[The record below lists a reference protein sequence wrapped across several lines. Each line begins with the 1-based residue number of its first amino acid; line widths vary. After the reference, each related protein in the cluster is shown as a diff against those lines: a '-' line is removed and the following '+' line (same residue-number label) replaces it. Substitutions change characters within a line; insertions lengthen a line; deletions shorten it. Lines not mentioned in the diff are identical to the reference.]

1 MFKFFKEKLGN
12 VVKKFSKE
20 VEEEAE
26 QIEDIKETPQEEK
39 KETAKVIEK
48 KSIKKEKL
56 EPEEETSTEKEPDK
70 EELEP
75 KKEEKSEESESEEQ
89 IKEFEDETE
98 PEEIELEIP
107 EKDTTKKDHAT
118 EKEESA
124 SKESDKESE
133 EKEPEEKKEP
143 EKKKESFFSKIFH
156 KKKEE
161 LKEEK
166 SEELPQD
173 EEELAEELEKEEHE
187 ESEKKKDDV
196 KILEPKKK
204 EFFQKPEETPEEK
217 EIQEKELEEFE
228 EVPQEEKQKESEEKI
243 TKEKEELESLKE
255 SPKKTEEKTES
266 KLEVKEE
273 KKGFFKKVS
282 ESFTKINLSEQKF
295 EELFWDIEVTL
306 LENNVAVEV
315 IELIKKDLKEE
326 LTTDKVSRKNVEQ
339 IILDTLKLSLD
350 KVLTV
355 PEINLEKE
363 IEKKKPY
370 IIAVIGV
377 NGSGKTT
384 AIAKLTNYL
393 KKQNYSVVIAAADT
407 FRAAAIQQIEEH
419 ANKLDVK
426 LIKHDYNSDPAAVA
440 FDAVKHAEAKKIDV
454 VLIDTAGRMHSND
467 NLMNELKKLIRVNK
481 PDLKIFVG
489 ESITGNDCVEQ
500 ARTYNAE
507 IGIDAIILTKADID
521 EKGGAA
527 ISISHVTQKPI
538 LFIGTGQKYDDL
550 EKFNKKRILESLGL

>member
-1 MFKFFKEKLGN
+1 MFKFLKEKLGN

-26 QIEDIKETPQEEK
+26 QIEDKKETPQEEK

-48 KSIKKEKL
+48 KSVKKEKP
-56 EPEEETSTEKEPDK
+56 EPEEETSIEKEPDK

-75 KKEEKSEESESEEQ
+75 KKEEKSEESESE
-89 IKEFEDETE
+89 
-98 PEEIELEIP
+98 PEEIEIEIP
-107 EKDTTKKDHAT
+107 EKDTTKKDHT
-118 EKEESA
+118 TKKEEPA
-124 SKESDKESE
+124 PKESVKEPDKESE

-161 LKEEK
+161 IKEEK
-166 SEELPQD
+166 KEELPQD
-173 EEELAEELEKEEHE
+173 EEELAEELEKEEHK

-196 KILEPKKK
+196 KTLEPKKK

-217 EIQEKELEEFE
+217 EIQEKELEELE
-228 EVPQEEKQKESEEKI
+228 EAPQEEKQKESEEKI

-255 SPKKTEEKTES
+255 SPKKLEEKTEL
-266 KLEVKEE
+266 KPEVKEE

-384 AIAKLTNYL
+384 AIAKLTYYL
-393 KKQNYSVVIAAADT
+393 KKQNYSVVLAAADT

-550 EKFNKKRILESLGL
+550 EKFNKKKILESLGL